1 MEGKLKDPLATKAF
15 EYWANVALSD
25 KWLALPPKTP
35 RSMVQVYRDAYDK
48 MAKDPDFIVR
58 SKTISDDFVAESAT
72 EVETI
77 IRKLGDLPQEAV
89 EYMAAILQKQ
99 GVKPQ

>member
-1 MEGKLKDPLATKAF
+1 
-15 EYWANVALSD
+15 
-25 KWLALPPKTP
+25 
-35 RSMVQVYRDAYDK
+35 

-58 SKTISDDFVAESAT
+58 SKVISDDFVAESAP

-77 IRKLGDLPQEAV
+77 IRKLGSLPQEAV